1 MKKEQAFVAIY
12 LLAPNISNTSNY
24 KIVIFTILIIIKMK
38 NTSKFYE

>member
-24 KIVIFTILIIIKMK
+24 KIVIYLNNKQFWTIIV
-38 NTSKFYE
+38 